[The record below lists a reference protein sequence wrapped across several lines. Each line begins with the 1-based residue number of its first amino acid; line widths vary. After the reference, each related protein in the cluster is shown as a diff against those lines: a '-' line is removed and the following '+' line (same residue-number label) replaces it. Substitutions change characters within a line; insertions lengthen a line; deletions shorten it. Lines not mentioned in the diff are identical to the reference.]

1 MTIELNP
8 EQQKVYTNLVKLACE
23 IEGAMAIV
31 VVSDEPAQIKCAID
45 NRLPYLAN
53 LPKMMEGAVA
63 IHDWA
68 KGEVAKEMIADNRLY
83 EAKQAIQLRYIE
95 GRIAKYSALY
105 ERINSLHS
113 ALKLSIEGL
122 RSLLS
127 YEKQFSF
134 QPQK

>member
-8 EQQKVYTNLVKLACE
+8 EQQKVYSDLIKLAGE
-23 IEGAMAIV
+23 IEGAMSVAV
-31 VVSDEPAQIKCAID
+31 DSDEPAQIKCAID

-68 KGEVAKEMIADNRLY
+68 KGEVAKEVLADERIY
-83 EAKQAIQLRYIE
+83 EAKQSVQIRYIE
-95 GRIAKYSALY
+95 GRIAKYSGLY
-105 ERINSLHS
+105 ERIHTLNST
-113 ALKLSIEGL
+113 LKLSIEGL

-127 YEKQFSF
+127 YQKQFSF
-134 QPQK
+134 QPLK